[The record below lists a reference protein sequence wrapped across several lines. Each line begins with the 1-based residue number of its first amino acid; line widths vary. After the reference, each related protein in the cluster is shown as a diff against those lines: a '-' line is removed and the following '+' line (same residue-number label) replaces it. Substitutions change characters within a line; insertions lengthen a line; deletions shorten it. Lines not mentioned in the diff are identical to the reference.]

1 MIRTG
6 RRGRR
11 WAAGAA
17 GIAVLSAAAE
27 AAGRTGL
34 VDRSVLPLTSTVVA
48 RAVRLAGDAEFL
60 RSVVAT
66 LQMWGAGVLA
76 AAALAVP
83 AGLVLGSSPRLE
95 ALIRPI
101 TEFLRPIPAVALIP
115 LTLLIVGDDTRMT
128 VVVIAYAS
136 CWPILIHTMYGLHD
150 VDPVASDTLRA
161 YGFGRL
167 AVLLRVALPSA
178 APFVATGIRVAAG
191 IGLIVAVSAEL
202 MAGGGSGV
210 GTWLIALNSGV
221 DQTDVVLATIVWLG
235 SLSVVVDALL
245 VWGKRRLF
253 RWHEESVAG

>member
-1 MIRTG
+1 MIRVG
-6 RRGRR
+6 RGGRR
-11 WAAGAA
+11 WVSGAA
-17 GIAVLSAAAE
+17 GVAVISAAAE

-34 VDRSVLPLTSTVVA
+34 VDRSVLPLTSTVIA
-48 RAVRLAGDAEFL
+48 RAARLAGDAEFL

-66 LQMWGAGVLA
+66 LEMWGAGVLA
-76 AAALAVP
+76 AAVLAVP
-83 AGLVLGSSPRLE
+83 AGLVLGTSARLE
-95 ALIRPI
+95 ALLRPI

-136 CWPILIHTMYGLHD
+136 SWPILIHTMYGLHD

-167 AVLLRVALPSA
+167 AVLWRVALPSA

-235 SLSVVVDALL
+235 GLSVVVDALL

-253 RWHEESVAG
+253 RWHEEGAAG